1 MKIKEGYKA
10 RWLMDEAVST
20 TLQDSSGNGLNAITS
35 STLDTSLD
43 NKGSARKVSAS
54 SQGIYCRSVLSSN
67 KNFTISALYKLD
79 SFGKTTPLSW
89 ETAILGIT
97 NGSAR
102 SVHIAVSA
110 SKEVGLYYFNG
121 SVHQVENSGV
131 FLKVGEWVH
140 LALTALNETYQI
152 YLNGKLIKSVNQT
165 HDIGLN
171 FSTCYVNGNFNSTTK
186 VYGSYDDIIIWE
198 STLSDIEVFNVMT
211 YYFKEKRI
219 LLHSNNKTYSFDKQV
234 DTWYETKMTSDASP
248 PPLVASASSIW
259 NSTYQAWKAFN
270 GTNVDSNDC
279 WITVGGSIEGWI
291 QLDFGSPKYCNQIK
305 LTSRSG
311 STANACPKDF
321 TISASNDG
329 LTFDVI
335 ANITGQTNWALNE
348 TRMIT
353 FNNAKKYRIYRL
365 TVISNDGFSSYS
377 AIGELQFG
385 YKGNTIIDLPKC
397 SQENFIEYGQN
408 ELLNLNEPIATKN
421 YILQDDT
428 VTENEQGL
436 WIKKVDKKPLS
447 ISFN

>member
-1 MKIKEGYKA
+1 MAIKEGYKA
-10 RWLMDEAVST
+10 RWLLDEAVST

-35 STLDTSLD
+35 STLDISFNSKRT
-43 NKGSARKVSAS
+43 ARKVSAI

-67 KNFTISALYKLD
+67 KNFTISSLYKLD
-79 SFGKTTPLSW
+79 SFGKTNPLSW

-140 LALTALNETYQI
+140 LALTALNGTYQI

-171 FSTCYVNGNFNSTTK
+171 FSTCYVNGNYNSTTN

-219 LLHSNNKTYSFDKQV
+219 LLHSNNKTYSFDYK
-234 DTWYETKMTSDASP
+234 DEFEPITMTSYTTPSP
-248 PPLVASASSIW
+248 YQITSSGEY
-259 NSTYQAWKAFN
+259 SSSYQAWKAFDGKN
-270 GTNVDSNDC
+270 TDYTDS
-279 WITVGGSIEGWI
+279 WITPNGVALGWI
-291 QLDFGSPKYCNQIK
+291 QVNFGTSKVFNMLSFTTRNYTDSNTAPKEFKILGSNNGVTWTELALIQNQ
-305 LTSRSG
+305 
-311 STANACPKDF
+311 
-321 TISASNDG
+321 
-329 LTFDVI
+329 
-335 ANITGQTNWALNE
+335 TGWKQNE
-348 TRMIT
+348 TRLFE
-353 FNNAKKYRIYRL
+353 FNNTSGFQYYRVQI
-365 TVISNDGFSSYS
+365 TVANSTSYS
-377 AIGELQFG
+377 AIGELIFG
-385 YKGNTIIDLPKC
+385 YKRATLVNLSSK
-397 SQENFIEYGQN
+397 SVKNFTKYGKPILEY
-408 ELLNLNEPIATKN
+408 LNAPISETS
-421 YILQDDT
+421 YVLQDIDSNT
-428 VTENEQGL
+428 LTTKQVN
-436 WIKKVDKKPLS
+436 KKPLS